1 MTMSMSIMI
10 PAAAIIATA
19 WTVVTTTI
27 TTTMMMT
34 KKKEG
39 NPLIPIAIS
48 TVLFIGGLF
57 LPEGSLWFWLV
68 FIAAYL
74 AVGYKVLIHAVKNIL
89 HGKVFDENFLMALAS
104 VGAMSMGDAK
114 EAVAVMLFYQVGEW
128 FQDRAVAKSRDS
140 IAHLMDIRPD
150 HADLVKED
158 GSIVY
163 YLPGRGR
170 QGRCDSGKTRRAYP
184 AGWRCDRGNLFPE
197 YRRADRR
204 VRSP

>member
-1 MTMSMSIMI
+1 MDGCHNHHHDNDDDDEE
-10 PAAAIIATA
+10 
-19 WTVVTTTI
+19 
-27 TTTMMMT
+27 
-34 KKKEG
+34 KEG

-104 VGAMSMGDAK
+104 VGAMCMGDAK

-128 FQDRAVAKSRDS
+128 FQDRAVAKSRD
-140 IAHLMDIRPD
+140 IHCP
-150 HADLVKED
+150 
-158 GSIVY
+158 
-163 YLPGRGR
+163 
-170 QGRCDSGKTRRAYP
+170 T
-184 AGWRCDRGNLFPE
+184 
-197 YRRADRR
+197 
-204 VRSP
+204 